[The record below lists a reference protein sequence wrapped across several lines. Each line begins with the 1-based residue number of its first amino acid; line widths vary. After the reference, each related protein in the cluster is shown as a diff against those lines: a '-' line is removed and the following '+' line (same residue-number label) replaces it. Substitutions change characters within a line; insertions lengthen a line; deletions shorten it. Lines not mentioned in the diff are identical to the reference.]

1 MVTLRLKDHFGILTQ
16 RSSTQSSHNSRAQ
29 RSLRTHKSISGI
41 SMKGTTRY
49 QPIIVET
56 SSEKEDDAST
66 NTTHSN
72 PTTMVANAHS
82 HITALDTE
90 DVILL
95 GGPKELSGGTLKP
108 PTVHSPLMW
117 IIHLLR
123 RHTISGWII
132 FNHPFLER

>member
-1 MVTLRLKDHFGILTQ
+1 
-16 RSSTQSSHNSRAQ
+16 
-29 RSLRTHKSISGI
+29 
-41 SMKGTTRY
+41 MKGTTRY
-49 QPIIVET
+49 QLIIVET

-95 GGPKELSGGTLKP
+95 GGPKEVSGGLQNLP
-108 PTVHSPLMW
+108 LVHSPLMW
-117 IIHLLR
+117 MIHLLR
-123 RHTISGWII
+123 SHTTSS
-132 FNHPFLER
+132 